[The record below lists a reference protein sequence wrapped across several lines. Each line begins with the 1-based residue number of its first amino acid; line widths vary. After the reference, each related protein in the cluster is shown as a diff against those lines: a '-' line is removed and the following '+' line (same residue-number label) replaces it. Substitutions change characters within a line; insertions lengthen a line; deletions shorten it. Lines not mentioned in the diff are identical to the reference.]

1 MEIAWA
7 FGLDARRIADLTAS
21 KNGSDAEA
29 FLGVHLGASFQMP
42 RMEGE
47 HVVQLG
53 ARHLHTTVSTRQFHH
68 IMQSTSRF
76 RRGMICVG
84 VFAFLGSFG
93 LPMCQA
99 QKPGSTNSGAT
110 KSLPAGATNKIE
122 EKKLEKATFGGG
134 CFWCT
139 EAVFQRVKGVKSVVS
154 GYTGGTVENPTYQ
167 QVCTG
172 ETGHAEVIQVEF
184 DPEQVSY
191 AKLLEIHWKTHDPT
205 TLNRQGYDEGT
216 QYRSAI
222 FYENEEQRKTA
233 EEYKEKLNKE
243 VFDGKITT
251 EITALTK
258 FYPAEDYHQN
268 YFNLNS
274 KKGYCQAII
283 VPKLKKFEEIFKDV
297 KKP

>member
-1 MEIAWA
+1 MQ
-7 FGLDARRIADLTAS
+7 S
-21 KNGSDAEA
+21 
-29 FLGVHLGASFQMP
+29 
-42 RMEGE
+42 
-47 HVVQLG
+47 
-53 ARHLHTTVSTRQFHH
+53 STR
-68 IMQSTSRF
+68 F
-76 RRGMICVG
+76 RTGMICVG
-84 VFAFLGSFG
+84 FFAFLGSVA

-99 QKPGSTNSGAT
+99 QKPGSTTSGAT
-110 KSLPAGATNKIE
+110 KSLPAESTNKNE
-122 EKKLEKATFGGG
+122 DKKLEKATFGGG